1 MVNARCQ
8 VIFVFTIVKM
18 VARAGLTPTIAVV
31 PPTDSNLHLPCDKMV
46 DKTGFEPIV
55 FRIVMPSSWSSHR
68 A

>member
-1 MVNARCQ
+1 MSSYFCVYHYLKWSHGMDSHQLLLWFLPRTR
-8 VIFVFTIVKM
+8 IFIF
-18 VARAGLTPTIAVV
+18 RAM
-31 PPTDSNLHLPCDKMV
+31 KMV